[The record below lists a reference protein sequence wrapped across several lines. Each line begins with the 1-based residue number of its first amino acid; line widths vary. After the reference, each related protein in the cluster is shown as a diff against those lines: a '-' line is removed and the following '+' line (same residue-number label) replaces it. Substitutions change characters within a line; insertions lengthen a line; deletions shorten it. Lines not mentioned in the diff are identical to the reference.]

1 MKYLLAAAALL
12 SAASVMAQD
21 MTCADNLKIED
32 GQKVYMLTYFR
43 QRYETRIEIDSAGRT
58 VHVPLPDPM
67 NVENLHI
74 ALSTDGR
81 HWMAL
86 NDNKPIWNQQMRDPY
101 VRRGHDGVW
110 RLMATGGGRRADR
123 KEAGPSCLY
132 ATSTDLV
139 HWQKEDLL
147 PLMKGVRNDEGNMVR
162 NIWAPEWFYDEK
174 EDDYFLV
181 WSSSFEDAGWKKS
194 RLWYC
199 RTKDWK
205 EFTPAR
211 PLFEPSYSVIDGT
224 LLLKDGK
231 YYLFHKEEEF
241 GELTG
246 ERRAIRLAVSDTLE
260 GPYEIVEGHL
270 NGGQI
275 VPVITEGPS
284 SVMDIAGEK
293 CLLYYDYCMADGF
306 GVSSSSDFKNWTI
319 EDSSFP
325 SEARHGTVS
334 IISSDEARK
343 LLESF
348 GGK

>member
-32 GQKVYMLTYFR
+32 GQKVYMHTYFR

-162 NIWAPEWFYDEK
+162 NIWAPEWFMMRKRTITFWY
-174 EDDYFLV
+174 
-181 WSSSFEDAGWKKS
+181 GRRRS
-194 RLWYC
+194 R
-199 RTKDWK
+199 
-205 EFTPAR
+205 TP
-211 PLFEPSYSVIDGT
+211 G
-224 LLLKDGK
+224 G
-231 YYLFHKEEEF
+231 
-241 GELTG
+241 
-246 ERRAIRLAVSDTLE
+246 RRAAC
-260 GPYEIVEGHL
+260 G
-270 NGGQI
+270 
-275 VPVITEGPS
+275 
-284 SVMDIAGEK
+284 IAGPRTGRI
-293 CLLYYDYCMADGF
+293 LLRQDLF
-306 GVSSSSDFKNWTI
+306 SSRRI
-319 EDSSFP
+319 
-325 SEARHGTVS
+325 R
-334 IISSDEARK
+334 
-343 LLESF
+343 
-348 GGK
+348 

>member
-174 EDDYFLV
+174 EGDYFLV

-205 EFTPAR
+205 EFTPAK

-231 YYLFHKEEEF
+231 YYL
-241 GELTG
+241 T
-246 ERRAIRLAVSDTLE
+246 
-260 GPYEIVEGHL
+260 
-270 NGGQI
+270 
-275 VPVITEGPS
+275 
-284 SVMDIAGEK
+284 
-293 CLLYYDYCMADGF
+293 ADGE
-306 GVSSSSDFKNWTI
+306 TI
-319 EDSSFP
+319 EVALDGKTLKF
-325 SEARHGTVS
+325 EMEGM
-334 IISSDEARK
+334 K
-343 LLESF
+343 LVL
-348 GGK
+348 KK